1 MHFVGKN
8 GNDMKNVCN
17 IKMVVKGRMKI
28 VDFDAVSQAKVGT
41 EKVNW
46 IFLIEMEFVHLGM

>member
-1 MHFVGKN
+1 
-8 GNDMKNVCN
+8 MKIVCN

-46 IFLIEMEFVHLGM
+46 IFLIELEFVHLGL